1 MGPEVEKKMSKTV
14 QTYAMAAIFAW
25 LGIWFLLFD
34 RAGSFALGFAAI
46 LFVENYLRNHYFLP
60 YDSFWLYAA
69 GGFAILGV
77 LDFLGIHLIAFG
89 FLAIAAKIALQ
100 QKK

>member
-1 MGPEVEKKMSKTV
+1 MGTEVEKKLSKTI
-14 QTYAMAAIFAW
+14 QTYTLAAIFAW

-34 RAGSFALGFAAI
+34 RAGTFALGFAAI
-46 LFVENYLRNHYFLP
+46 LFVENYLRNHYFLA
-60 YDSFWLYAA
+60 YDRFWLIAA
-69 GGFAILGV
+69 GGFAVLGI

-89 FLAIAAKIALQ
+89 FLAISIKIAVD